1 MELIAEVCTRW
12 GSRYDMLQRFLR
24 LKDAVVETAKSL
36 TEKEIKDGDFQVTHL
51 KKMLNFF
58 YDFSC
63 F

>member
-1 MELIAEVCTRW
+1 
-12 GSRYDMLQRFLR
+12 MLQRFLR